1 MTLTVLK
8 SSGPNDD
15 SFVALKTKLG
25 KVVFT
30 FKVELVAM
38 INMLSPVDNI
48 YAVKWKVM
56 LAIFI
61 NQRF

>member
-15 SFVALKTKLG
+15 SFVALKAKLG

-30 FKVELVAM
+30 FKIDLVAM

-48 YAVKWKVM
+48 YAVK
-56 LAIFI
+56 
-61 NQRF
+61 

>member
-8 SSGPNDD
+8 SFGPNDD
-15 SFVALKTKLG
+15 SFVALKAKLG

-30 FKVELVAM
+30 FKIDLVAM